1 MASAAKSTSGKI
13 LHNSFWYGLETALE
27 AIIFF
32 GTSIAVARYLG
43 PQKMGYFSYISFFVI
58 TVTRTSGTGLAG
70 ATRKYMSEFLAL
82 DKPGTAHA
90 VYHLAYR
97 YQLLGAV
104 CISVLGVVCIVFF
117 GEPGYKIM
125 ACILVLAIIP
135 GVMSWVPAQ
144 ANNAFEDVAPNTR
157 SALGYLVSYAF
168 VTFLTLF
175 FHWDLIGVA
184 SATFVGRSVEVVL
197 RTIPLNRKLRQ
208 LPLDIL
214 PDEIIQRIRRYCL
227 QAIGVQLLMSVVWDR
242 SELFFLRKFST
253 LEQISF
259 YSISFG
265 LSNNLLLFPRTFGP
279 ATGYTLMVEASSN
292 PSRVDNI
299 VKNACRF
306 LLFVALPV
314 HLGAAA
320 IARGAVSV
328 AYDYRYIAA
337 IPVLIIAAILSIPR
351 AFQEISE
358 VLMRTADRQKE
369 LLTWLS
375 VIGVVNITLDYFL
388 IRRYGAVGAA
398 WGNGLSQ
405 TLGIVVVWQQ
415 ARRFFNFS
423 FPIVSAIRMSAAAL
437 IMAAVAWS
445 IDHAVHGL
453 PGLILA
459 IAVAV
464 PTYLVLVKL
473 FRGLEP
479 YDRTRLA
486 PIGDRLPGPARRLYL
501 ATIAFVTP
509 AST

>member
-27 AIIFF
+27 TIIFF
-32 GTSIAVARYLG
+32 GTSIAIARYFG
-43 PQKMGYFSYISFFVI
+43 PQKMGYFSYINFFVI
-58 TVTRTSGTGLAG
+58 TITRTSGTGLAG

-97 YQLLGAV
+97 YQLLGAI
-104 CISVLGVVCIVFF
+104 CISVLGVAGVVLF

-125 ACILVLAIIP
+125 SCILILAIAP

-168 VTFLTLF
+168 VIFLTLF
-175 FHWDLIGVA
+175 FHWNLIGIA
-184 SATFVGRSVEVVL
+184 SATFIGRCVEVIL
-197 RTIPLNRKLRQ
+197 RTIPLNRKLRR
-208 LPLDIL
+208 LPLDVL
-214 PDEIIQRIRRYCL
+214 PDEVVQRIRRYCV

-242 SELFFLRKFST
+242 SELFFLRRLST

-265 LSNNLLLFPRTFGP
+265 FANNLLLFPRTFGP
-279 ATGYTLMVEASSN
+279 ATGYTLMVEASSD
-292 PSRVDNI
+292 PSRVDSI

-320 IARGAVSV
+320 IARGAISV
-328 AYDYRYIAA
+328 AYDSRYIAA

-351 AFQEISE
+351 AFQELSE
-358 VLMRTADRQKE
+358 VLMRAADRQKE
-369 LLTWLS
+369 LLTWLT
-375 VIGVVNITLDYFL
+375 ITGAVNIILDYFL
-388 IRRYGAVGAA
+388 IRHYGAIGAA
-398 WGNGLSQ
+398 WANGLAQS
-405 TLGIVVVWQQ
+405 LGIMVIWQQ
-415 ARRFFNFS
+415 ARRFYNFS
-423 FPIVSAIRMSAAAL
+423 FPVASAIRISAAAL
-437 IMAAVAWS
+437 IMAAIAWS

-464 PTYLVLVKL
+464 PTYLLLIKL

-486 PIGDRLPGPARRLYL
+486 PIGNNLPGPARRLYL
-501 ATIAFVTP
+501 ATVEFVTP
-509 AST
+509 AAS